1 MLPRP
6 LVLLLSTIL
15 LAMIPS
21 SVRSFA
27 ATAAARGS
35 LLTTRGAAALTR
47 PAAAGALPQRRT
59 APAPRFMSTPTEDE
73 LTVVETCREKIAKV
87 REDGR
92 VGTLAGSAPRV
103 REA

>member
-35 LLTTRGAAALTR
+35 LLSTRGAALTR